1 MLESRSNERTNE
13 RVPGAPERIEESNR
27 TDHIDIDPIG
37 ELANHSLAL
46 WTSI

>member
-13 RVPGAPERIEESNR
+13 RVLPERIEESNR

-37 ELANHSLAL
+37 EQANHSLAL